1 MENNHS
7 ERKHSWLS
15 PSGMQPIVDGCVGKP
30 RMEKGLPDKSNP
42 AAERGTRIHEF
53 AERLFKEPILIQDR
67 VPEPFEWDME
77 EYEEAKAYVEYVK
90 KISATLPAPS
100 LFYTELDVEVFPEL
114 EIRGHVDNALYNFS
128 EGVLHI
134 CDLKTG
140 TTKVNVLNNPQLLLY
155 AEGTIKFLNEKAAW
169 YNISEVMDVKKVVT
183 HVFQY
188 GTGYSAEYAYE
199 EFCNQIQKIRSK
211 AKEAFDIYNRESEV
225 DITELKENKSCI
237 WCKAKRNCPLMLKSI
252 REKAQI
258 NLAQLEVISD
268 ESPQVT
274 TLPSVEML
282 SDEQKIKI
290 IKYKKMIEAFIEDV
304 EVDLMDRLEKGEVIE
319 GVTIKQGKEVR
330 EWLSPAVVE
339 KELRDLGVKPYEEK
353 LITITKAEK
362 LLGKGKLEGLTQL
375 KKQKSSL
382 QLVK

>member
-1 MENNHS
+1 MENNHT

-15 PSGMQPIVDGCVGKP
+15 PSGMAPIMAGCVGKP
-30 RMEKGLPDKSNP
+30 RMEKGLPDRTNP
-42 AAERGTRIHEF
+42 AAERGTRIHEI
-53 AERLFKEPILIQDR
+53 AEKLFKQVTLPLSELDQ
-67 VPEPFEWDME
+67 E
-77 EYEEAKAYVEYVK
+77 ELEEAKAYYEYVNSIAAGK
-90 KISATLPAPS
+90 HQI
-100 LFYTELDVEVFPEL
+100 FTELDVEVFPEI
-114 EIRGHVDNALYNFS
+114 EIRGHVDNIVWDAENK
-128 EGVLHI
+128 VLHVS
-134 CDLKTG
+134 DLKTG
-140 TTKVNVLNNPQLLLY
+140 STKVDVMNNPQLLSY
-155 AEGTIKFLNEKAAW
+155 AYGAYLKLPELIKET
-169 YNISEVMDVKKVVT
+169 VDVKEIVL

-188 GTGYSAEYAYE
+188 GTGYKVGYDTDELLNGIRLIRFKSENAY
-199 EFCNQIQKIRSK
+199 N
-211 AKEAFDIYNRESEV
+211 IYNRESEPQLH
-225 DITELKENKSCI
+225 ELTENKSCI
-237 WCKAKRNCPLMLKSI
+237 WCKAKRNCPVMLKSI

-290 IKYKKMIEAFIEDV
+290 IKYKKMIEALIEDV
-304 EVDLMDRLEKGEVIE
+304 EFDLLDRLEKGEVIE

-330 EWLSPAVVE
+330 EWLSPAIVE

-375 KKQKSSL
+375 KKQKNSL
-382 QLVK
+382 QLVE